1 MIPQLTTF
9 RSIDSAILQGEVSS
23 VSLADRRVAALGYL
37 NRICWSR
44 LLSRK
49 EVARK
54 QGFEVYKKKETI
66 EWRFTEGSWANPRR
80 LARWAARYRRKRVEL
95 NDRSYETGSKI
106 PSLRFE
112 TRLPSGSR

>member
-1 MIPQLTTF
+1 M
-9 RSIDSAILQGEVSS
+9 SIDRLCDFAGGGKL
-23 VSLADRRVAALGYL
+23 SLADRRAAALGYL

-80 LARWAARYRRKRVEL
+80 FGRWAARYRRKRVEL

>member
-1 MIPQLTTF
+1 M
-9 RSIDSAILQGEVSS
+9 SIDRLCDFAGGGKLGFVGRSSA
-23 VSLADRRVAALGYL
+23 AALGYL

-80 LARWAARYRRKRVEL
+80 LGRWAARYRRKRVEL